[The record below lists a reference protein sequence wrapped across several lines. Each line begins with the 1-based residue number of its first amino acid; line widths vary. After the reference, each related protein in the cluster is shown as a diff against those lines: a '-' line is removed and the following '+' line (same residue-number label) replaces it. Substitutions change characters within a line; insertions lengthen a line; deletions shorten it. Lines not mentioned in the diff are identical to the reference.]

1 MLQDIMQQLKKAPG
15 LVSKLLITTI
25 KPHTREDE
33 LIWSVWFWPTILWFS
48 CEATR
53 IFVYDGIFSFH
64 SLQNMFKNH
73 EAVVYLEFLSK
84 LISQSK
90 CQCWSCVEWFESG
103 LYLLTFYRCQFSRF
117 ALLFRLSVLR
127 TGLEFGQNN
136 IKSYPPLW
144 LQK

>member
-33 LIWSVWFWPTILWFS
+33 LIWSVLFWPTILWFS

-73 EAVVYLEFLSK
+73 EAVVYLEQTYVSIK
-84 LISQSK
+84 VS
-90 CQCWSCVEWFESG
+90 
-103 LYLLTFYRCQFSRF
+103 LLVLCRVVRVRTLPVN
-117 ALLFRLSVLR
+117 LLPMPIF
-127 TGLEFGQNN
+127 
-136 IKSYPPLW
+136 
-144 LQK
+144 